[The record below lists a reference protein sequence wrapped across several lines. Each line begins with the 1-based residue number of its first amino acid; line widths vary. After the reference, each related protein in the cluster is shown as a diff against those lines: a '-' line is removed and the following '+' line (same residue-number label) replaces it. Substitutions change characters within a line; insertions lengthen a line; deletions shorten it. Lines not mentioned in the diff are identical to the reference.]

1 MINKISH
8 ITLYTND
15 QDETMKFYVE
25 KLGFK
30 VHTDMP
36 FGEERWLT
44 LTPAQQDNFELVIF
58 NAVAPDA
65 QAFVGKQAPHNVPF
79 LVLSTDNCKG
89 DYERLKAAGV
99 EFIKEPT
106 QEMWGTEAL
115 FKDPLGNVI
124 DMVQAN

>member
-65 QAFVGKQAPHNVPF
+65 QAFVGKQAPAQCSF
-79 LVLSTDNCKG
+79 LG
-89 DYERLKAAGV
+89 AFYR
-99 EFIKEPT
+99 
-106 QEMWGTEAL
+106 
-115 FKDPLGNVI
+115 
-124 DMVQAN
+124 